1 MTNCL
6 KRSSR
11 GYSIIIFLPFEI
23 VIANYPDKIGNPI
36 YARTLES
43 SRGASSVNENPT
55 SCHSAFNPSDPLG
68 SRLFEEESNALWMRL
83 AEPFVDDS
91 GNVDILSFRNH
102 WHSYSDEVRAERRK
116 LHKKKGLAQMTS
128 ALDSAKTR
136 YNEYLQESKFLNNEL
151 NQTMSYVPKALQILQ
166 SVEDTGDPQILSM
179 LADVYHREGNKYK
192 HLMYLKSAADVG
204 HAASAGKIGIM
215 YVPQR

>member
-68 SRLFEEESNALWMRL
+68 SRLFEEERNALWMRL
-83 AEPFVDDS
+83 AEPFVDAS
-91 GNVDILSFRNH
+91 GNVDILSFRNR
-102 WHSYSDEVRAERRK
+102 WHSDEVRAERRK
-116 LHKKKGLAQMTS
+116 LHKKK
-128 ALDSAKTR
+128 
-136 YNEYLQESKFLNNEL
+136 
-151 NQTMSYVPKALQILQ
+151 ALQ
-166 SVEDTGDPQILSM
+166 
-179 LADVYHREGNKYK
+179 
-192 HLMYLKSAADVG
+192 
-204 HAASAGKIGIM
+204 
-215 YVPQR
+215 